1 MTQPEKSDSDM
12 MPVREWVRVER
23 EPKFVAFDITSH
35 CGPDANHVMLNT
47 YENEH
52 SYFITPAVAI
62 KLAEALY
69 ESAITTQRPPMME
82 PPPWRRQSDLDKGDS
97 DGLSAK

>member
-1 MTQPEKSDSDM
+1 MTQPETSDSATV
-12 MPVREWVRVER
+12 PVREWIRVER
-23 EPKFVAFDITSH
+23 EPKFVAFDVTAH

-69 ESAITTQRPPMME
+69 ESAIATQRAPTLE
-82 PPPWRRQSDLDKGDS
+82 PAPWLRRLSQVDKGDS
-97 DGLSAK
+97 R